1 MENEALAQEMLAIFD
16 NSQPQNTASKVS
28 SKMHIC
34 FEILYVISIVIS
46 IL

>member
-28 SKMHIC
+28 SKMHIWERDEKPYM
-34 FEILYVISIVIS
+34 FDLK
-46 IL
+46 